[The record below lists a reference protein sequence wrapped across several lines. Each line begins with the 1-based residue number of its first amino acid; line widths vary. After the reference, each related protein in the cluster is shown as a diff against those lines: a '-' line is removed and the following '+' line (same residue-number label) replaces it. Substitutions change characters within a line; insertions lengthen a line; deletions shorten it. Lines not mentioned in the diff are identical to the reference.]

1 MITITTPVTT
11 PLATPV
17 EDTTSHVTSDSSYQQ
32 SWYSDGSGQISSH
45 DPPNQLIME
54 TNNIM
59 TFHMELSADMYQ
71 HWNASLRDCPH
82 ADSVLPSMLQVPLIN
97 PVQESCGQS
106 DASNTYKT
114 VLVSDSD
121 KEYFVISPSV

>member
-1 MITITTPVTT
+1 MITTT
-11 PLATPV
+11 TPV

-45 DPPNQLIME
+45 DPPNQLKTE

-59 TFHMELSADMYQ
+59 TFHMELSADVYQ
-71 HWNASLRDCPH
+71 YRNTSSHDCPH
-82 ADSVLPSMLQVPLIN
+82 AVPPSMLQVPLKN
-97 PVQESCGQS
+97 PVQESSGQS
-106 DASNTYKT
+106 DPSNNYKT

-121 KEYFVISPSV
+121 EEHIIISPSV